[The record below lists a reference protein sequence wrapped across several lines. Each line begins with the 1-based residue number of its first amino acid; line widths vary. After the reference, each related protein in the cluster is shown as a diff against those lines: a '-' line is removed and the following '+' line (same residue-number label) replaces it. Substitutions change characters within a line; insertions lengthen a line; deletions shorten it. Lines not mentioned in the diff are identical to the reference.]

1 MLGIG
6 NNFAAALNGVDV
18 AGSTQCQTCNRIIT
32 FYGYIPS
39 EFYCPNCGQSL
50 VILMIITVPFVL
62 VFEGS
67 NRVFQFLA
75 DFNQKCSEVLTDN
88 IVSGIY
94 HFITDLIIKFTEDNQ

>member
-1 MLGIG
+1 MRSEDLT
-6 NNFAAALNGVDV
+6 FKKKLA
-18 AGSTQCQTCNRIIT
+18 IILDK
-32 FYGYIPS
+32 I
-39 EFYCPNCGQSL
+39 L
-50 VILMIITVPFVL
+50 IVILMIITVPFVL

>member
-1 MLGIG
+1 MRSDKLTFKQKLAIILDKILIAII
-6 NNFAAALNGVDV
+6 F
-18 AGSTQCQTCNRIIT
+18 IIT
-32 FYGYIPS
+32 I
-39 EFYCPNCGQSL
+39 
-50 VILMIITVPFVL
+50 PFVL

-88 IVSGIY
+88 IASGIY